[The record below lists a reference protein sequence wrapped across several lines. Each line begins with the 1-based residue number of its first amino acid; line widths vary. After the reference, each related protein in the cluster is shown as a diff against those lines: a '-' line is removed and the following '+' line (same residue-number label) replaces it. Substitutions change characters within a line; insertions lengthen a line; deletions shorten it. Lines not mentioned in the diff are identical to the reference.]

1 MYQTMPPLMIVPNVA
16 HRPMPVYITPQPQVP
31 VITPAQIQIRED
43 DLKQV
48 FRNKIKAISLVY
60 NYFFYFFKIQ
70 EMFPNIEIDVI
81 KSVFEANRCNKEI
94 TINCLI
100 QINEP

>member
-1 MYQTMPPLMIVPNVA
+1 MPPLMMVPNVA

-31 VITPAQIQIRED
+31 VITPAQIQIRDD

-48 FRNKIKAISLVY
+48 FLLQNTAKVLNNKLFCFV
-60 NYFFYFFKIQ
+60 FFKIQ
-70 EMFPNIEIDVI
+70 EMFPNVEIDVI

-100 QINEP
+100 QINEQ

>member
-1 MYQTMPPLMIVPNVA
+1 MIVPNVA
-16 HRPMPVYITPQPQVP
+16 HRPMPVYITPEPQVP